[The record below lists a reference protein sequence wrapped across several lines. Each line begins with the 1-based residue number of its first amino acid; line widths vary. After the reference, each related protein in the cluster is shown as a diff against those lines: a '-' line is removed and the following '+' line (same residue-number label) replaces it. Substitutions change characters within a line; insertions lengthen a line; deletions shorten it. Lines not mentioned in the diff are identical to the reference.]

1 MLNGRCMCGGI
12 SFGIDGELPTH
23 DGGGLV
29 SPSYC
34 HCKTCQRMTG
44 SAFAV
49 GASVPTDQFRWLSGE
64 ELIKPY
70 QSSPGVVR
78 SFCSECGSSLSYQD
92 TNAPL
97 SEEIFILLGVIDEPF
112 DHKPHAHIFVANKAS
127 WYEINDDLVPFDAF
141 PEEPAQ

>member
-12 SFGIDGELPTH
+12 TFRIEGELPTH
-23 DGGGLV
+23 DGGGLA

-49 GASVPTDQFRWLSGE
+49 GASVPTDQFHWLSGE
-64 ELIKPY
+64 ELIRPY

-78 SFCSECGSSLSYQD
+78 SFCSECGSALTFLYD
-92 TNAPL
+92 ELPG
-97 SEEIFILLGVIDEPF
+97 EIFITLGVIDEPL
-112 DHKPHAHIFVANKAS
+112 DRKPQAHIFVADRAS
-127 WYEINDDLVPFDAF
+127 WYEINDGLVQFEGF
-141 PEEPAQ
+141 PEDSVE